1 MGARMVG
8 DGRVG
13 RKIRLRLGSG
23 LEGMTLRSEVGGI
36 LCRYEHDGI
45 EAAREGDGGWA
56 EC

>member
-1 MGARMVG
+1 MVG

-13 RKIRLRLGSG
+13 REIRLRLGSG